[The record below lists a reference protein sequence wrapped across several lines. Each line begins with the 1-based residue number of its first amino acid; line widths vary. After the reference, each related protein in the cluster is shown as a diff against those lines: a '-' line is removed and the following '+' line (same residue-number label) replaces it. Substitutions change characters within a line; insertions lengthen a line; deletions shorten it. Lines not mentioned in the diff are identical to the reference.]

1 MWAALP
7 ALGSALPAAALGGR
21 QGSSKPR
28 LRPRA
33 PARCPGSA
41 RCPAPSGSWYLVAL
55 PGVFSSHRWRQP
67 PESACAGQ
75 ALESGVTPQP
85 VVQVC
90 SPPASMKFRCFRAAA
105 APAKGVWWVSL
116 AVGLG

>member
-1 MWAALP
+1 M
-7 ALGSALPAAALGGR
+7 GSAPGSGFCFARSGSGRAAG
-21 QGSSKPR
+21 QQQT
-28 LRPRA
+28 

-41 RCPAPSGSWYLVAL
+41 RCPAPSGSRYLVAL
-55 PGVFSSHRWRQP
+55 PGVFSSHHWPQP

-90 SPPASMKFRCFRAAA
+90 SPPAGMKFRCFRAAV
-105 APAKGVWWVSL
+105 APAKGVRWVSP